1 MLIIFDHHSPS
12 DSSRG
17 ETKSEKL
24 AEHTFVHRCPP
35 WPLIRFL
42 LYILNQHLWHH
53 LIIARPWH
61 MYYFPCKIFRKGQ
74 TDSFKAGLCV
84 IMEPL
89 LIPTGHPRFAR
100 NASALASSSLYTMM
114 LMLFMMGIETRSC
127 EASGNLDW
135 AALQEFGLTLIGFH
149 YHHHP
154 HHPRHPH
161 HPHRPNPHNHPH
173 HLHYC
178 WIYCWEL
185 LYICNYFI

>member
-1 MLIIFDHHSPS
+1 
-12 DSSRG
+12 
-17 ETKSEKL
+17 
-24 AEHTFVHRCPP
+24 
-35 WPLIRFL
+35 
-42 LYILNQHLWHH
+42 
-53 LIIARPWH
+53 

-149 YHHHP
+149 YHNHPHHP
-154 HHPRHPH
+154 HHP
-161 HPHRPNPHNHPH
+161 NIIMLIIFTIVECTTENC
-173 HLHYC
+173 YTFA
-178 WIYCWEL
+178 IV
-185 LYICNYFI
+185 LYR

>member
-1 MLIIFDHHSPS
+1 
-12 DSSRG
+12 
-17 ETKSEKL
+17 
-24 AEHTFVHRCPP
+24 
-35 WPLIRFL
+35 
-42 LYILNQHLWHH
+42 
-53 LIIARPWH
+53 
-61 MYYFPCKIFRKGQ
+61 MYYFPRKIFRKGQ
-74 TDSFKAGLCV
+74 IDSFKAGLCV

-178 WIYCWEL
+178 
-185 LYICNYFI
+185 